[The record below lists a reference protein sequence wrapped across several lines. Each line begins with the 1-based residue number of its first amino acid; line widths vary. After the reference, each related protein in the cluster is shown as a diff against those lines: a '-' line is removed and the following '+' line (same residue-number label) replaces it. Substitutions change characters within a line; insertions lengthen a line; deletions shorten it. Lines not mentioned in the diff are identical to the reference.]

1 MAALRSPEKFGALA
15 HHFHANIV
23 ERVIHYYVDR
33 NLHKLV
39 GADRV
44 ARSVHDLASYNSAIR
59 RHCIEAALI
68 MRAFARDWLGKNQYR
83 DGKDISRDDARR
95 FSAFAVEKIGNELKN
110 RKGSK

>member
-1 MAALRSPEKFGALA
+1 
-15 HHFHANIV
+15 
-23 ERVIHYYVDR
+23 
-33 NLHKLV
+33 
-39 GADRV
+39 
-44 ARSVHDLASYNSAIR
+44 
-59 RHCIEAALI
+59 